1 MSTDETSPK
10 ELRNPGPPD
19 TSRGAAIY
27 LIVILVALAA
37 LVWELKPDRPN
48 VQPAPLQPQDTTC
61 PQATGQFTPTN
72 ITDLP
77 GLDLASLSRERR
89 NHVLLRLNMEP
100 CACGCNG
107 SVAFCLANH
116 ARCEECR
123 QRAKEIIA
131 EEQGTTR

>member
-1 MSTDETSPK
+1 MSTDETSPT
-10 ELRNPGPPD
+10 ELGNPRPPD
-19 TSRGAAIY
+19 PPRGGAIY
-27 LIVILVALAA
+27 LIVTLVALAA

-48 VQPAPLQPQDTTC
+48 IRPAPLRPPESACQQM
-61 PQATGQFTPTN
+61 TGQFTPTN

-77 GLDLASLSRERR
+77 GLELASLSKERR

-100 CACGCNG
+100 CTCGCNE
-107 SVAFCLANH
+107 SIAFCLVNH

-123 QRAKEIIA
+123 HRAQDIIA